1 EASVLTKILEKN
13 DFKIFSG
20 ICTSGALQKKE
31 LDIPDSDTFS
41 TAEEIGC
48 NPIGQAYYLNSQKTD
63 MNIVVGL
70 CIGHDINFIK
80 YSEAP
85 TTVLVVKDRVSTHN
99 PAAILYSR
107 YYKNKFLGEDW

>member
-1 EASVLTKILEKN
+1 
-13 DFKIFSG
+13 
-20 ICTSGALQKKE
+20 
-31 LDIPDSDTFS
+31 
-41 TAEEIGC
+41 GC